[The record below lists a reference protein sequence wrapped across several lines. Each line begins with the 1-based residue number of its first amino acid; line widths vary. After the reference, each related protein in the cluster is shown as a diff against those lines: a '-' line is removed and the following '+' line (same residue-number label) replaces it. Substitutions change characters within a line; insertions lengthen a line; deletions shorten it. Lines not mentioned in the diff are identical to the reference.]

1 MQDTDEKFML
11 LALKL
16 AQRGMGRVE
25 PNPAVG
31 CVIVRDNHVIGKGWH
46 KAFGGPHAEVNAIE
60 DCKKHGFDPA
70 GTVMYVTLEPC
81 CHYGK
86 TGSCTD
92 AIIAAGLVRVVIAAI
107 DPSAHAQGKG
117 AEKLRKAGI
126 VVQTGLCQQQGRL
139 LNAAF
144 MKFAAAGRCW
154 VVLKWAQS
162 IDGKVAWASGS
173 SERWIS
179 GELSRKD
186 AHKLRRQVGA
196 ILVGI
201 NTVLADDPLL
211 TPRPGMGKR
220 PVRVVLDADL
230 RIPPDCRLLATAKKI
245 PVLVVTSE
253 QAVEQNPQ
261 LAGQIRQKGAELL
274 TVPVVQGKCDLLFVL
289 ERLSGRGISRLLV
302 EGGPTVITGFLQAGL
317 ADEAY
322 IYITPKILGGR
333 GNVGISQPM
342 AAVTSDLGLYYVDV
356 KRFGDDVR
364 IKGLLHRLD
373 ET

>member
-1 MQDTDEKFML
+1 MDEEFMK

-16 AQRGMGRVE
+16 AGRGIGRVE
-25 PNPAVG
+25 PNPAAG

-46 KAFGGPHAEVNAIE
+46 KTFGGPHAEVNAID

-70 GTVMYVTLEPC
+70 GAVMYVTLEPC

-86 TGSCTD
+86 TGPCTD
-92 AIIAAGLVRVVIAAI
+92 AIISDGLASVVVATI

-117 AEKLRKAGI
+117 VEKLRKAGI
-126 VVQTGLCQQQGRL
+126 EVRTGLCQQQGRL
-139 LNAAF
+139 LNAPF
-144 MKFAAAGRCW
+144 MKFAATGRCW

-162 IDGKVAWASGS
+162 IDGKVAWTDGS

-179 GELSRKD
+179 GEPSRKD
-186 AHKLRRQVGA
+186 AHRLRRRAEA

-211 TPRPGMGKR
+211 TPRPGMGKK
-220 PVRVVLDADL
+220 PVRIILDSDL
-230 RIPPDCRLLATAKKI
+230 KIPLDCQLLATAPKT

-253 QAVEQNPQ
+253 QAASKNPQ
-261 LAGQIRQKGAELL
+261 SARRISEKGAELL
-274 TVPVVQGKCDLLFVL
+274 TMPVKQGMCDLAFVL
-289 ERLSGRGISRLLV
+289 EQLSGRGISRLLV
-302 EGGPTVITGFLQAGL
+302 EGGPAVITSFLQAGL

-333 GNVGISQPM
+333 GSVGISEPM
-342 AAVTSDLGLYYVDV
+342 AKLTNDVGLHYVDV

-364 IKGLLHRLD
+364 IRGLLHSL
-373 ET
+373 